1 MRGREV
7 ELRSMAV
14 LPVIVSAGKN
24 VEPQPEGQLL
34 PFRYFPGR
42 GARAAFR
49 GGCPC
54 RAARRTALC
63 PAPASRTSPRSD
75 SECTRGNTPTPPV
88 DRPQPLAVSGE
99 GAAGLAG
106 DCRGVFLHRCSP
118 QDDLAAPS
126 AWMGGRR
133 DPREDHQ
140 LIELKVAVHDRLD
153 RDGPAH

>member
-42 GARAAFR
+42 GPVPPSGEGARAAFR

-54 RAARRTALC
+54 RAARRTALV
-63 PAPASRTSPRSD
+63 P
-75 SECTRGNTPTPPV
+75 
-88 DRPQPLAVSGE
+88 
-99 GAAGLAG
+99 GAGI
-106 DCRGVFLHRCSP
+106 
-118 QDDLAAPS
+118 QDFTA
-126 AWMGGRR
+126 
-133 DPREDHQ
+133 
-140 LIELKVAVHDRLD
+140 
-153 RDGPAH
+153 

>member
-42 GARAAFR
+42 GPVPPSGEGARAALP
-49 GGCPC
+49 GAPPW
-54 RAARRTALC
+54 C

-75 SECTRGNTPTPPV
+75 SEGTRGNTPTPPV

-106 DCRGVFLHRCSP
+106 DCRGVLLHRRSEERRVGEECRSRRGTE
-118 QDDLAAPS
+118 
-126 AWMGGRR
+126 AWTT
-133 DPREDHQ
+133 
-140 LIELKVAVHDRLD
+140 
-153 RDGPAH
+153 